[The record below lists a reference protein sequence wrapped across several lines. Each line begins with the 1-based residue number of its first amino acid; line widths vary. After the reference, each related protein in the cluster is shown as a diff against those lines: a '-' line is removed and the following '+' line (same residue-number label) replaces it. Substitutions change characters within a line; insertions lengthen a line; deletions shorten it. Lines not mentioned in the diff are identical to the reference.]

1 MRITYLY
8 LGLPW
13 ESMEGWKAT
22 QGKFCIFKRAMGLQ
36 TSKEVKIPMCSWPKG
51 KLQQGLL
58 K

>member
-22 QGKFCIFKRAMGLQ
+22 QGKFCIFKKAMGLQ
-36 TSKEVKIPMCSWPKG
+36 NFKG
-51 KLQQGLL
+51 SENTHV
-58 K
+58 